1 MLSNID
7 PGLLRATALAVLL
20 AIAGGTALHAAASP
34 NGVFTQEQATNGK
47 RAYDTQC
54 AMCHG
59 AKLLGPNAPALIGAD
74 VMQNFDTVAGLYN
87 YTAAAMPPQAPGRLT
102 QQDYVNITAYIL
114 QANGAR
120 AGDTELTANQ
130 DRIARIV
137 LTSITG
143 AHAGTNP
150 AAGSVPA
157 PAPARADDDV
167 PQAYTW
173 GKTLPRV
180 N

>member
-1 MLSNID
+1 MPSRID
-7 PGLLRATALAVLL
+7 PRLRRVMACMAML
-20 AIAGGTALHAAASP
+20 AIAGGSVLHAAASS
-34 NGVFTQEQATNGK
+34 NGVFTQEQATAGK

-59 AKLLGPNAPALIGAD
+59 AKLLGPNAPALIGPD

-102 QQDYVNITAYIL
+102 QQDYINITAYIL

-120 AGDTELTANQ
+120 AGDAELTADQ

-143 AHAGTNP
+143 AHSGADHAN
-150 AAGSVPA
+150 AA
-157 PAPARADDDV
+157 PAPASAADDV

-173 GKTLPRV
+173 GKTLPSV